1 MVVEWGTAIYQ
12 LIIFLIIISVPIAV
26 LVWLV
31 KVRSGRVS
39 KIKELEQRIEKLERE
54 KKHDC

>member
-31 KVRSGRVS
+31 KVRIGRVS